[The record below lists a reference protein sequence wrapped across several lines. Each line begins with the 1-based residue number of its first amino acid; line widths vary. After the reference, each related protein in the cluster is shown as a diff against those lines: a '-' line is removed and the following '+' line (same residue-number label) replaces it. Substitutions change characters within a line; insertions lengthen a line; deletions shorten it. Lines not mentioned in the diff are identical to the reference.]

1 MRGDDSPDSLLAPL
15 GPKWG
20 AQLCPLGGRPAQAH
34 SLGQGHHVT
43 EQRSPKSKELGSN
56 KAGATDEKRR
66 EVRGPGAR
74 DGPLHDRSCFEK
86 GGPMPRCLP
95 LCDEPASLFWASV
108 LLLTN
113 APELDGGWG
122 RVQSCACACGGGRK
136 APLGAQQTLAG
147 VIAAVV
153 IFLVFTTTTL
163 FDPRHAMSL
172 LSKLQRN
179 GEDLSA
185 YSLKKKKKATFPKF
199 KSREES
205 KVERSHEDFIRSY
218 KGSGQVL

>member
-1 MRGDDSPDSLLAPL
+1 MR
-15 GPKWG
+15 
-20 AQLCPLGGRPAQAH
+20 
-34 SLGQGHHVT
+34 
-43 EQRSPKSKELGSN
+43 
-56 KAGATDEKRR
+56 
-66 EVRGPGAR
+66 
-74 DGPLHDRSCFEK
+74 
-86 GGPMPRCLP
+86 
-95 LCDEPASLFWASV
+95 
-108 LLLTN
+108 
-113 APELDGGWG
+113 
-122 RVQSCACACGGGRK
+122 GGRK

-147 VIAAVV
+147 VIATVV
-153 IFLVFTTTTL
+153 IILVFTTTTL

-185 YSLKKKKKATFPKF
+185 YSLKKKKKKATFPKF

>member
-1 MRGDDSPDSLLAPL
+1 MR
-15 GPKWG
+15 
-20 AQLCPLGGRPAQAH
+20 
-34 SLGQGHHVT
+34 
-43 EQRSPKSKELGSN
+43 
-56 KAGATDEKRR
+56 
-66 EVRGPGAR
+66 
-74 DGPLHDRSCFEK
+74 
-86 GGPMPRCLP
+86 
-95 LCDEPASLFWASV
+95 
-108 LLLTN
+108 
-113 APELDGGWG
+113 
-122 RVQSCACACGGGRK
+122 GGGRK

-153 IFLVFTTTTL
+153 IILVFTTTTL

-185 YSLKKKKKATFPKF
+185 YSLKKKKATFPKF